1 MKKLFNQFALL
12 LFFTPFVLA
21 QDLDFFN
28 EYFIDETMR
37 IDYYHIGNSEE
48 EMIKIDQIYKYG
60 IWAGSRKYLI
70 DDLNLGRNS
79 CFRQEFIWNDGC
91 GPGDQPPAV
100 TLADADLERREQHPL
115 VEPHRSSRTGPQVP
129 RPPVAGRGRRDRAA
143 SSRRRETRGP
153 RSSSRPVE
161 CA

>member
-48 EMIKIDQIYKYG
+48 EIITIDQIYKYG
-60 IWAGSRKYLI
+60 IWAGSRNYLI
-70 DDLNLGRNS
+70 DDLNLGRY
-79 CFRQEFIWNDGC
+79 
-91 GPGDQPPAV
+91 
-100 TLADADLERREQHPL
+100 
-115 VEPHRSSRTGPQVP
+115 
-129 RPPVAGRGRRDRAA
+129 
-143 SSRRRETRGP
+143 
-153 RSSSRPVE
+153 
-161 CA
+161 CAKIYD